1 MRSALGDL
9 AAELHGDHFVAD
21 AHHHRHVVL
30 DEQHREAELVADGA
44 DGVAEFVDLAVREA
58 AGRLVHQ
65 EERRAGGERTRDLE
79 EQNARRRE
87 FLYAIAHE
95 LRSPLTSIQ
104 AFAELLSS
112 DRSLMEGD
120 SDLLLS
126 SLSRGVDRLAAFV
139 NDLLD
144 LGRVEEAYQE
154 VAKRLG
160 ILPEAGNTDMKGPE
174 TMQ

>member
-1 MRSALGDL
+1 ML
-9 AAELHGDHFVAD
+9 E
-21 AHHHRHVVL
+21 
-30 DEQHREAELVADGA
+30 GA
-44 DGVAEFVDLAVREA
+44 NN
-58 AGRLVHQ
+58 
-65 EERRAGGERTRDLE
+65 RRAGTLRGNRR

-104 AFAELLSS
+104 AFAELLTS
-112 DRSLMEGD
+112 DRSLMESD

-144 LGRVEEAYQE
+144 LGRVENGHVLEPRSVQRLVRAQPRAFPASE
-154 VAKRLG
+154 FQTPRPSKR
-160 ILPEAGNTDMKGPE
+160 P
-174 TMQ
+174 